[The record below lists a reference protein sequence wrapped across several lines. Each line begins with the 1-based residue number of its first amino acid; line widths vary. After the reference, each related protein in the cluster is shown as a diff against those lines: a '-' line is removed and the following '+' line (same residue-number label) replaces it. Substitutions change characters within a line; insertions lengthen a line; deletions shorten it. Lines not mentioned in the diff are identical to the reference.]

1 MDGQWK
7 VAHTGTLSGMY
18 SSLALLPDRKVGV
31 VILINSDAE
40 DARTA
45 LMQVAMKHY
54 TAAEDTADVDHYL
67 ALLEQERADR
77 RGDGQVRPDTR
88 ARRPA
93 SLRTTVSAQGRYR
106 DPWLGEALLCPEQ
119 GALRFS
125 VARSPM
131 LRGQVM
137 QLGARWLV
145 QWDTLGADAEPWL
158 QLQPGARPALTLAA
172 IDPEIDFSYDYQDLH
187 FTRIGDCP

>member
-1 MDGQWK
+1 
-7 VAHTGTLSGMY
+7 
-18 SSLALLPDRKVGV
+18 V

-45 LMQVAMKHY
+45 LMQAALKHY
-54 TAAEDTADVDHYL
+54 TAPEDGADVDHYL
-67 ALLEQERADR
+67 TLLQRERTER
-77 RGDGQVRPDTR
+77 RDAGQVRPDTR
-88 ARRPA
+88 ARQPA
-93 SLRTTVSAQGRYR
+93 SLRVTASAQGRYR

-119 GALRFS
+119 GRLRFS
-125 VARSPM
+125 VAKSPM

-158 QLQPGARPALTLAA
+158 QLQPGEPPALTLAA
-172 IDPEIDFSYDYQDLH
+172 IDPEIDFSYDYQNLH

>member
-1 MDGQWK
+1 
-7 VAHTGTLSGMY
+7 
-18 SSLALLPDRKVGV
+18 V

-45 LMQVAMKHY
+45 LMQAALKTY
-54 TAAEDTADVDHYL
+54 TAPDDTADASHYL
-67 ALLEQERADR
+67 ALLDQERTGR
-77 RGDGQVRPDTR
+77 RDAGQVRPDTG
-88 ARRPA
+88 ARRAA
-93 SLRTTVSAQGRYR
+93 SLRTTAAAHGRYR

-125 VARSPM
+125 VAKSPM

-137 QLGARWLV
+137 QLGERWLV

-158 QLQPGARPALTLAA
+158 QLQPGATPALTLAA

-187 FTRIGDCP
+187 FTRTGDCP